1 MRRKGERIDWALKT
15 PLPPLKRSGVWF
27 GLGRLHHPIAAEHAT
42 SMKHQEIR
50 YRKFWRLGLSQDWNS
65 CSEDGH
71 AYVPSVEATMVEL
84 GVVDGH
90 GDVHHRGTTELFA
103 MSAQSLCA
111 VVDHVYDQLVK
122 F

>member
-1 MRRKGERIDWALKT
+1 MREDGLGVEDT
-15 PLPPLKRSGVWF
+15 PSPLRRSRVAF
-27 GLGRLHHPIAAEHAT
+27 GLGRHHHPIAAGHAT

-50 YRKFWRLGLSQDWNS
+50 LRKFLRLGLSQDWSS

-90 GDVHHRGTTELFA
+90 GDVHHKGTTELFA

-111 VVDHVYDQLVK
+111 VVDHVCDQLVE